1 VATRGYERDPGRSGS
16 RGPSLFTRRPIGFFP
31 GGGLTEAG
39 GKFTETLRVRV
50 DPELLEAV
58 KKKSKAL
65 HTDLSTYVR
74 WCLQTGLFLDDL
86 SAFVRTQ
93 KRPE

>member
-1 VATRGYERDPGRSGS
+1 
-16 RGPSLFTRRPIGFFP
+16 
-31 GGGLTEAG
+31 
-39 GKFTETLRVRV
+39 VRV

-58 KKKSKAL
+58 KKKSKVL